1 MTQEVGVVPDMR
13 AVRVLIVDDDPLFR
27 LAVAAVVTEDP
38 AVEVMVAEAGDGAAA
53 LASVEAAAP
62 DVVIMDVTMPVLD
75 GIQASRVIRERWPSI
90 RVVIVTGSE
99 QDADRAQA
107 ELPGVEAFIMK
118 TDIVGRQ
125 LRDTIFRAA

>member
-1 MTQEVGVVPDMR
+1 MVPNRR

-38 AVEVMVAEAGDGAAA
+38 AVEVIVAEAGDGAAA
-53 LASVEAAAP
+53 VASVESVAP

-75 GIQASRVIRERWPSI
+75 GIEASRIIRERWPGI

-99 QDADRAQA
+99 RDATRAQA
-107 ELPGVEAFIMK
+107 ELEGVDAFVMK
-118 TDIVGRQ
+118 TDLVGGQ
-125 LRDTIFRAA
+125 VRDAVFRAA

>member
-1 MTQEVGVVPDMR
+1 
-13 AVRVLIVDDDPLFR
+13 LIVDDDPLFR

-53 LASVEAAAP
+53 IASVEAAAP

-75 GIQASRVIRERWPSI
+75 GIEASRIIGERWPAI

-99 QDADRAQA
+99 QDAGRAQA
-107 ELPGVEAFIMK
+107 ALPGVDAFIMK

-125 LRDTIFRAA
+125 LRDTVFRAA